1 MISWL
6 GGATVARLTP
16 DQKVACSNHVRVINI
31 FIFKK
36 EKKTPSY
43 FPSLFF
49 FSVLSFLFST
59 PVELKHW
66 KRGKTHTHTH
76 LISIIKHQRVILKR
90 VVYKSI
96 YYLDKTILEMFAGIN
111 DGDWTRWV
119 YLGDAPWLSLFTF
132 ISRWR
137 RDVEGCSQ
145 RPLFLI
151 WIWICALK
159 YDCKLFTKFLANWFN
174 YVNLQSFRVLHERVL
189 GIINYWRVIY

>member
-1 MISWL
+1 MCTNCLVS
-6 GGATVARLTP
+6 
-16 DQKVACSNHVRVINI
+16 DQLAWWRNGSASDSRSEGCVFKSRPGHQY
-31 FIFKK
+31 FYFKK
-36 EKKTPSY
+36 RKENP
-43 FPSLFF
+43 
-49 FSVLSFLFST
+49 FLFST
-59 PVELKHW
+59 FVLFFSSFFSFFHPCGTKALK
-66 KRGKTHTHTH
+66 KGGKTHTH

-151 WIWICALK
+151 
-159 YDCKLFTKFLANWFN
+159 
-174 YVNLQSFRVLHERVL
+174 
-189 GIINYWRVIY
+189 